1 MALPIQYNIRSVLVR
16 WRSTLSTIF
25 GIGLVVAVYVMMQ
38 SLAIGLEQSSANTGD
53 PRNLLLMRKGSTAE
67 TSSQVTWEQF
77 KLLQYLPGLE
87 KDEKGEPLI
96 SADTMILITLA
107 RRGNQGEANILVR
120 GVTKMGIY
128 LRPQVELIQGRMFE
142 PGRREVIVS
151 QRLAERFEKLGI
163 GETFKTGGHE
173 LTVVG
178 WIDGHKSAFD
188 SEIWMDSDDARSLF
202 DRENYSSVLLRADP
216 TRWNEVTNRV
226 ESDKRLPLMTISESK
241 YYSDQTATATPIR
254 FLGNF
259 LATAMSIGAVFAAM
273 NTMYASVGSRTR
285 EVGTLRV
292 LGFRR
297 RSILIGFLIEGAI
310 LAFIGGALGCLL
322 ALPINHYSTG
332 TLNFQTFSEVVFEFN
347 ITLPLIIK
355 GLVFAVT
362 VGLIGSLF
370 PAIRASRL
378 PVIASLKSL

>member
-67 TSSQVTWEQF
+67 TSSQVTREQF